1 MMPSMDAGSAPE
13 MASKAAFSAVEAD
26 NKGDLSAAA
35 DHYEEAANI
44 LAFVLDAGIVICSV
58 TFTFMCSAPPS
69 TPVRPTRLTIF
80 HTIF

>member
-58 TFTFMCSAPPS
+58 TFMCPAPPS
-69 TPVRPTRLTIF
+69 TPV
-80 HTIF
+80 